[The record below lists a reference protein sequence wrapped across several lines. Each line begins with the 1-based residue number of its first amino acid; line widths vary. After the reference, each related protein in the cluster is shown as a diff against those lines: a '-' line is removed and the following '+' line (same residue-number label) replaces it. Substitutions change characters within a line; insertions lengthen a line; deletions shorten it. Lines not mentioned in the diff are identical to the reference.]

1 MGYLLSLSLIACS
14 LWLWP
19 SGFFDTPFAYMT
31 FGIIF
36 QFLGTIVIFSFG
48 VFMGIK
54 KYADK
59 QYAMYVKEK
68 NTTLPVSSE
77 VKRRQELGYDK

>member
-1 MGYLLSLSLIACS
+1 MGYLLSLLLIVCS

-36 QFLGTIVIFSFG
+36 QFLGAIVCFLLG

-54 KYADK
+54 TYAGK

-68 NTTLPVSSE
+68 NTTPPVSPE